1 MPGIGNYS
9 RGKKFA
15 LKSGNRT
22 SYKMM
27 GSSAYKHDPEN
38 PIPPKK
44 TTVKA
49 KKTIKTSGSA
59 TAGK

>member
-1 MPGIGNYS
+1 MAGIGNYS
-9 RGKKFA
+9 KGKKFT

-27 GSSAYKHDPEN
+27 GSSVYKHDPKN
-38 PIPPKK
+38 PVPPEK
-44 TTVKA
+44 TTLKP
-49 KKTIKTSGSA
+49 KSTIKASGSA

>member
-1 MPGIGNYS
+1 MAGIGNYS
-9 RGKKFA
+9 KGKKFT

-38 PIPPKK
+38 PVSPKP

-49 KKTIKTSGSA
+49 KKTIKDEASA
-59 TAGK
+59 TA